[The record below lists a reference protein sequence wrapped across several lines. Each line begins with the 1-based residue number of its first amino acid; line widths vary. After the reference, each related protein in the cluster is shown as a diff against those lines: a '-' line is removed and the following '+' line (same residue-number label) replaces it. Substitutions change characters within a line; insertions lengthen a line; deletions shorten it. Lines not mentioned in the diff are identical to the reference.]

1 MFLLKNGQAI
11 SGSTLLLLSLTW
23 RNAGDAVAIV
33 RDDKSN
39 TIAELTS
46 KEPSRYFQPAL
57 PVGGLSVEAPSGEIL
72 VEPVRMTAQMA
83 QVSQL
88 PGGSGVGIV

>member
-1 MFLLKNGQAI
+1 MFLLKNGQAVE
-11 SGSTLLLLSLTW
+11 GGTLLLLSLTW
-23 RNAGDAVAIV
+23 QNAGDGQATV
-33 RDDKSN
+33 RDGKSN
-39 TIAELTS
+39 VVATLTS

-83 QVSQL
+83 QVAQL

>member
-1 MFLLKNGQAI
+1 MFLLKNGQAVE
-11 SGSTLLLLSLTW
+11 GATLLLSVTW
-23 RNAGDAVAIV
+23 QNAETGKAIV
-33 RDDKSN
+33 RDSKSN
-39 TIAELTS
+39 IIAELSS

-57 PVGGLSVEAPSGEIL
+57 PVGGLSVEVPSGEIL

-83 QVSQL
+83 QISQL